1 MATAAVT
8 IGTAAAYT
16 VRPGDSL
23 SRISSRTGV
32 PVSKIAAD
40 NHIGNPNRIYVG
52 EHLTIQSGAPDPAAV
67 AASGQPARTYVV
79 KRGDSLWKIARQA
92 AVSIS
97 QIASLNKI
105 STTSVLR
112 VGQTLLLTPPA
123 PAPIALAP
131 ATAVRGQAARQILVA
146 AAHEFNMNPAF
157 ILAVSLWESGYNQ
170 GVVSSTGAIGLMQI
184 EPATAAWAGPAL
196 LGSTVDITDARSNA
210 RLGTALL
217 AYYLRVFHN
226 DPKLTLAAYY
236 QGAAMTQAKGI
247 LPESHRYVDGVWA
260 LRNQLAGAG

>member
-1 MATAAVT
+1 MLGYRILIASVLAMATAAVT

-52 EHLTIQSGAPDPAAV
+52 EHLTIRSGAPDPAAV

-97 QIASLNKI
+97 QIASLNNI

-146 AAHEFNMNPAF
+146 AAHEVHMNPAF
-157 ILAVSLWESGYNQ
+157 ILAVPRWARARTSWGCRRCRRLRGRAWSPAPSPPTSGTPRPNR
-170 GVVSSTGAIGLMQI
+170 AR
-184 EPATAAWAGPAL
+184 PAL
-196 LGSTVDITDARSNA
+196 PR
-210 RLGTALL
+210 R
-217 AYYLRVFHN
+217 
-226 DPKLTLAAYY
+226 AA
-236 QGAAMTQAKGI
+236 
-247 LPESHRYVDGVWA
+247 
-260 LRNQLAGAG
+260 